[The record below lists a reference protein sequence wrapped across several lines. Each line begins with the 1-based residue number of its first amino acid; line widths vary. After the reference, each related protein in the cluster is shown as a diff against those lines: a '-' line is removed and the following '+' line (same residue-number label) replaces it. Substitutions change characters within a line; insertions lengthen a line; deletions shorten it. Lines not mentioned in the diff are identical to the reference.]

1 MLLETVSMLKRS
13 HAPYAAF
20 CAAIAGMALAGCS
33 TASVPSIGSINP
45 FAAKTI
51 SETDRAFLQ
60 AAGSWDRN
68 HDNVVTCDEWKSY
81 AEDLFNGAD
90 VNHDDSLD
98 STEWPKLVS
107 VDRMFLSADLPYYDA
122 NGDGKVSRSEF
133 VDKPNPAF
141 VMMDKAG
148 TCKLDGSQ
156 IASAR
161 SKTEYDVSG
170 SKPESGDQRE
180 KSGDIGRA
188 ANGAM

>member
-1 MLLETVSMLKRS
+1 MLKRS
-13 HAPYAAF
+13 HAPTAAL
-20 CAAIAGMALAGCS
+20 CAAIAAMALAGCS
-33 TASVPSIGSINP
+33 TSPMPSIGSINP
-45 FAAKTI
+45 FGAKTI
-51 SETDRAFLQ
+51 ADTDRAFLQ

-98 STEWPKLVS
+98 STEWPTLVS
-107 VDRMFLSADLPYYDA
+107 TDRMFLSADLAYYDA
-122 NGDGKVSRSEF
+122 NHDGKVSRSEF

-141 VMMDKAG
+141 VLMDKAG
-148 TCKLDGSQ
+148 SCKLDGAQ

-170 SKPESGDQRE
+170 KKQESGDPRDQGGE
-180 KSGDIGRA
+180 VGKV
-188 ANGAM
+188 ANGGLGN

>member
-1 MLLETVSMLKRS
+1 MLKRS
-13 HAPYAAF
+13 HAPTIAL
-20 CAAIAGMALAGCS
+20 CAAIAATALTGCS

-45 FAAKTI
+45 FNSGKTI

-90 VNHDDSLD
+90 ANHDDSLD

-107 VDRMFLSADLPYYDA
+107 TDRMFLSADLAYYDA

-148 TCKLDGSQ
+148 SCKLDGSQ

-170 SKPESGDQRE
+170 AKAPSGDPRDQG
-180 KSGDIGRA
+180 GDIGKV
-188 ANGAM
+188 ANGGLGQ